1 MLGSAGQTYH
11 SDPCYIK
18 VGSSMTRKFPDTPA
32 ELSDPKRRKYDSY
45 GANAPSTRPE
55 FVRTIV
61 TNGQAPASA
70 HPPYPSPRTVDP
82 RRGSL
87 TGPPEGS
94 YYIQQGP
101 VSHITDS
108 PPPVTPHSAAPTM
121 GPPPTRVASISG
133 RSGLHVY
140 PATPTSIQY
149 HGLPYPSESRARTDS
164 ESNRLAPL
172 LSPGAG
178 DHCRSIGAMI
188 MTIPVVG
195 KLGTLRRIAPPIR
208 EHSPDSPPY
217 RVRGSIIAIE
227 GDDRCAAEG
236 MLGQLETFLRRNDE
250 FDVRVLSG
258 PRNPRKPCELKD
270 FIEMVAEWH
279 DETKKMINF
288 VTGVEYQRNQE
299 HKASEATMQQTG
311 LKKPIASGGDDGMD
325 TDTEEGELLDGARK
339 DSHDA
344 RCESRARDL
353 ERKRAEA
360 EEAAERIS
368 RRQSPAQ
375 EQTSKIPL
383 LLVKNYILYGSNAW
397 SSALPINDIYS
408 PADHWTWTATLWRG
422 IIGADQTVYVRNMEK
437 EREELVS
444 AGGATPS
451 QSDKKVQMKDDVGA
465 ILVKRENGKVE
476 DGAVRR
482 VAFEIGEFVRMK
494 AGKHT

>member
-1 MLGSAGQTYH
+1 
-11 SDPCYIK
+11 
-18 VGSSMTRKFPDTPA
+18 
-32 ELSDPKRRKYDSY
+32 
-45 GANAPSTRPE
+45 
-55 FVRTIV
+55 
-61 TNGQAPASA
+61 
-70 HPPYPSPRTVDP
+70 
-82 RRGSL
+82 
-87 TGPPEGS
+87 
-94 YYIQQGP
+94 
-101 VSHITDS
+101 
-108 PPPVTPHSAAPTM
+108 
-121 GPPPTRVASISG
+121 
-133 RSGLHVY
+133 
-140 PATPTSIQY
+140 
-149 HGLPYPSESRARTDS
+149 
-164 ESNRLAPL
+164 
-172 LSPGAG
+172 
-178 DHCRSIGAMI
+178 
-188 MTIPVVG
+188 
-195 KLGTLRRIAPPIR
+195 
-208 EHSPDSPPY
+208 
-217 RVRGSIIAIE
+217 
-227 GDDRCAAEG
+227 

-353 ERKRAEA
+353 ERKIAEA

-368 RRQSPAQ
+368 ERQSPAQ